1 MLFDSIRIFQ
11 IWIYTVSHSILILRS
26 TNDEDEEAKGYNIDI
41 EFWGIAYMEL
51 PNLFRGIKIQ
61 KLVDS
66 IPQKLDKFKSDVGYN
81 VFQITT
87 DDAHYYVVAA
97 GCKVGKNNWLNENR
111 VLNPSLEY
119 DEIVVTL

>member
-1 MLFDSIRIFQ
+1 MFFNSIRIFQ

-26 TNDEDEEAKGYNIDI
+26 TNDEDEETKGYNIDI
-41 EFWGIAYMEL
+41 EFWGIAYIEL
-51 PNLFRGIKIQ
+51 PNLFRGIKIR

-66 IPQKLDKFKSDVGYN
+66 IPQKIDKFKSDFGYN

-87 DDAHYYVVAA
+87 DDANYYVVAA

-119 DEIVVTL
+119 DEIVITL

>member
-1 MLFDSIRIFQ
+1 M
-11 IWIYTVSHSILILRS
+11 RS
-26 TNDEDEEAKGYNIDI
+26 TNDEDEETKGYNIDI
-41 EFWGIAYMEL
+41 EFWGIAYIEL
-51 PNLFRGIKIQ
+51 PNLFRGIKIR

-66 IPQKLDKFKSDVGYN
+66 IPQKIDKFKSDFGYN

-87 DDAHYYVVAA
+87 DDANYYVVAA

-119 DEIVVTL
+119 DEIVITL